1 MSILSLFEESRQVF
15 LDFKKNGEL
24 EKYPSELKRDAI
36 RLMEYYPVATLAKHL
51 SVHQALLMKWQGES
65 LQPAP
70 IQPSDWV
77 SVNFEESPCHKLY
90 QDKHDQ
96 PIKNLVTLHLPH
108 GMSIDFDLQ
117 SSQAIS
123 SLICSLIKGLG
134 A

>member
-1 MSILSLFEESRQVF
+1 MSILNLFEESRQVF
-15 LDFKKNGEL
+15 LDFKKNGKSKE
-24 EKYPSELKRDAI
+24 YPAQLKRDAI
-36 RLMEYYPVATLAKHL
+36 RLMEYYPVVTLSKHL
-51 SVHQALLMKWQGES
+51 DIHQETLMRWQGES

-108 GMSIDFDLQ
+108 GMSIDFDVQ